1 MKVWGWEEIAVK
13 VIYTASKLLS
23 LKKTELTLE
32 EKKNNVVKHCE
43 TVLSAPL
50 LGKKYF
56 CFPGLSLIP
65 PAGS

>member
-32 EKKNNVVKHCE
+32 EKK
-43 TVLSAPL
+43 
-50 LGKKYF
+50 
-56 CFPGLSLIP
+56 IM
-65 PAGS
+65 